1 MDPIDV
7 ASLLDD
13 RPGDGVFRVHRGV
26 FSDPRIFELEM
37 KYIFEA
43 NWVFLG
49 LTSQVP
55 HPHDYLTTTVGRQ
68 PVVVMRDGEGNL
80 NAFINSCP
88 HKGAKLCH
96 LAQGNRK
103 IHVCQ
108 YHSWSFDSAGRIRGL
123 KFKED
128 GHYSPAFDDDS
139 HDLPKLPRFEVYRG
153 FMFGSM
159 SDDVLPLG
167 EYLGEAKTFIDIAV
181 DTSPQ
186 GLELVPGVV
195 GFTYQGNWKLQL
207 ENCSDQYHFTSTHPS
222 YLRVLDRRAER
233 GWEGT
238 VRANVRGRGGRKA
251 QQFPADGLEH
261 IAGGSTSFE
270 HGHVLNW
277 NRRTVNDS
285 HPLYER
291 AEELKERFGEARRD
305 WMFNTRNL
313 TLFPNVQ
320 IAENASSQLRV
331 IRPIAPNK
339 TEMLTYCIAPV
350 GESPSARAQRIRQY
364 EDFFNP
370 SGLATPDDTINYEDC
385 QDGHMNPLAPW
396 LQGYARGMTLASGDG
411 DPFIDKL
418 GVKALSSAIGGVELG
433 DETIF
438 HTYYRTWRRLLLKG
452 LNAERAAARAGTNN
466 TASAPAGTM
475 ETVR

>member
-1 MDPIDV
+1 MSKKDI
-7 ASLLDD
+7 ASLVDD
-13 RPGDGVFRVHRGV
+13 RPEDGVFRLHRSV
-26 FSDPRIFELEM
+26 FSDPEIFELEM
-37 KYIFEA
+37 KYIFER

-49 LTSQVP
+49 LDSQVRN
-55 HPHDYLTTTVGRQ
+55 PHDYMTTTVGRH

-88 HKGAKLCH
+88 HKGARLCH

-123 KFKED
+123 KFKDD
-128 GHYSPAFDDDS
+128 GQYSPAFDDDS
-139 HDLPKLPRFEVYRG
+139 HDLAALPRFEVYRG
-153 FMFGSM
+153 FMFGALSA
-159 SDDVLPLG
+159 DVLPLS
-167 EYLGEAKTFIDIAV
+167 EYLGEARTFIDIAV

-195 GFTYQGNWKLQL
+195 GFTFEGNWKLQL

-222 YLRVLDRRAER
+222 YLKVLDRRAEK

-251 QQFPADGLEH
+251 MQFPADGLEH

-270 HGHVLNW
+270 HGHNLNW

-285 HPLYER
+285 HPLFER
-291 AEELKERFGEARRD
+291 AEELKEQFGEARRD

-320 IAENASSQLRV
+320 VAENASSQLRI
-331 IRPIAPNK
+331 IRPISVDK

-350 GESPSARAQRIRQY
+350 GESAAARAQRIRQY

-385 QDGHMNPLAPW
+385 QDGHLNPVAPW
-396 LQGYARGMTLASGDG
+396 LQGHARGMMLASPDG
-411 DPFIDKL
+411 DPFIDRL
-418 GVKALSSAIGGVELG
+418 GVKALSSVIGGVELG

-438 HTYYRTWRRLLLKG
+438 HTYYRSWRALLQAG
-452 LNAERAAARAGTNN
+452 QRADEAAARGQP
-466 TASAPAGTM
+466 APAPARLV

>member
-251 QQFPADGLEH
+251 QQFPANGLEH